1 MNLVFDIEADGLDP
15 TVLHCIVAID
25 VDTKE
30 VHKFDNTQ
38 IAEGISLLYNAEK
51 LIGHNIIGY
60 DIPAIKKVTGIDLSH
75 IKTVD
80 TLVLSR
86 LFKPT
91 REGGHGLESWGYRL
105 KFNKGDYGQ
114 SEGAWDVYTP
124 EMLEY
129 CVNDVELNVKVYN
142 ALKFESKGF
151 TAQSVRLEHGVAK
164 IINDQRENGF
174 VIDQRLATTLV
185 AQFEE
190 KLADIIYQVQEVFKP
205 KVIIQILKA
214 QFTKS
219 GALSKLAKDQGG
231 KGIRLTEEEF
241 NTLSL
246 QPNSPIQRET
256 RVEFNLGSRK
266 QIGEYLIQFGWKPKK
281 HTPTG
286 QPIVDE
292 GTLSKIKNIP
302 EAQLIAE
309 YLMVQKRLAQVNS
322 WMKEMSDEGRV
333 HGYVNPNG
341 AVTGRMTHSHPN
353 MAQIPSSNSPYGK
366 ECRSCWTVP
375 PKHKLVGI
383 DASGLELRMLAHYMN
398 DEGYTNEILN
408 GDIHTA
414 NQKLAGLE
422 SRNQA
427 KTFIYAL
434 LYGAG
439 DAKLGSVAN
448 KGREHGK
455 RLRKSFFDN
464 LPSFKSLTASVQRQA
479 KGGYVKGLD
488 GRKLTVRSEHAALNT
503 LLQGAGAIVMKQALV
518 FLDDSLK
525 RAKLRYKFVAN
536 VHDEWQIECHEDD
549 ADAVG
554 KAGVRAI
561 MEAGESLA
569 LACPLDGEYNVGDNW
584 SETH

>member
-1 MNLVFDIEADGLDP
+1 MNLLFDIEADGLDP
-15 TVLHCIVAID
+15 EVLHCLVAVD
-25 VDTKE
+25 VDTKDLYS
-30 VHKFDNTQ
+30 FDNTQ
-38 IAEGISLLYNAEK
+38 IAEGIKLLSNAKK

-75 IKTVD
+75 IKVVD

-129 CVNDVELNVKVYN
+129 CRNDVLLNLKVYN

-151 TAQSVRLEHGVAK
+151 TAQSVRLEHGVSK

-174 VIDQRLATTLV
+174 VIDQRLAMSLV

-205 KVIIQILKA
+205 KVLTQLLTA

-219 GALSKLAKDQGG
+219 GALSKLAKDQDG
-231 KGIRLTEEEF
+231 KGIRLSEDEWF
-241 NTLSL
+241 ALSL
-246 QPNSPIQRET
+246 APSQPLKRET
-256 RVEFNLGSRK
+256 VVEFNLGSRK

-281 HTPTG
+281 HTATG

-322 WMKEMSDEGRV
+322 WIKEMSDDGRV

-439 DAKLGSVAN
+439 DAKLGQVAG
-448 KGREHGK
+448 KGREVGK
-455 RLRKSFFDN
+455 RLRQSFFDN
-464 LPSFKSLTASVQRQA
+464 LPSFKSLTSDVQRKA
-479 KGGYVKGLD
+479 KAGYVKGLD

-525 RAKLRYKFVAN
+525 ETKLRYKFVAN

-549 ADAVG
+549 ANAVG
-554 KAGVRAI
+554 EAGVKAI
-561 MEAGESLA
+561 MEAGEA
-569 LACPLDGEYNVGDNW
+569 LELNCPLDGEYNVGNNW

>member
-1 MNLVFDIEADGLDP
+1 MNLLFDVEADGLDP
-15 TVLHCIVAID
+15 KVLHCIVAID
-25 VDTKE
+25 VDNNDLYS
-30 VHKFDNTQ
+30 FDNTE
-38 IAEGISLLYNAEK
+38 IDKGIELLSKADK

-75 IKTVD
+75 IKAVD

-105 KFNKGDYGQ
+105 GFNKGNYGQ
-114 SEGAWDVYTP
+114 TEGAWDAYTP

-129 CVNDVELNVKVYN
+129 CRNDVLLNLKVYN

-174 VIDQRLATTLV
+174 VVDQRLAMTLV

-190 KLADIIYQVQEVFKP
+190 KLAEIVQQVQEVFKP
-205 KVIIQILKA
+205 KVTVQLLFA
-214 QFTKS
+214 QRTKS
-219 GALSKLAKDQGG
+219 NMLSKLAKDQDG
-231 KGIRLTEEEF
+231 KGVRLSEDEWF
-241 NTLSL
+241 ALSL
-246 QPNSPIQRET
+246 APSEPLKRET
-256 RVEFNLGSRK
+256 VVEFNLGSRK

-281 HTPTG
+281 RTATG

-322 WMKEMSDEGRV
+322 WIKEMSDDGRV

-353 MAQIPSSNSPYGK
+353 MAQIPSANSPYGK

-375 PKHKLVGI
+375 SKHKLVGI

-398 DEGYTNEILN
+398 DEAYTNEILN

-414 NQKLAGLE
+414 NQQLAGLE

-439 DAKLGSVAN
+439 DAKLGSVAG
-448 KGREHGK
+448 KGREVGK
-455 RLRKSFFDN
+455 RLRQSFFDN
-464 LPSFKSLTASVQRQA
+464 LPSFKSLTSDVQRKA
-479 KGGYVKGLD
+479 KAGYVKGLD

-561 MEAGESLA
+561 MEAGESLG
-569 LACPLDGEYNVGDNW
+569 LKCPLDGEYHIGANW